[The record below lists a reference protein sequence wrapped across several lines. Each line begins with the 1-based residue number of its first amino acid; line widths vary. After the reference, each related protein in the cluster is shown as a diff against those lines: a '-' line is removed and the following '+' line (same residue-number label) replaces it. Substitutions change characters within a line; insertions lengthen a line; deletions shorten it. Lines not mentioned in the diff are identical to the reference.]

1 MRHLVIA
8 PQRHDS
14 SNDAIADGTSGA
26 SHDSDN
32 VKKNALIETEAKYAQ
47 LDRLASSDKLW

>member
-47 LDRLASSDKLW
+47 LDRLASSDKL